1 VGVQPEVIEVFESA
15 LAKLPHA
22 LGDRRTVDF
31 ADWDF
36 ARTRRAGLLL
46 MEAEMLGTF
55 AADLANTERPVSERF
70 RQMLGYAGRKSAA
83 DYAAADRVLDAATL
97 KMRRLFSRV
106 DVLVMPTT
114 PQGAFPLDGPV
125 PDSQADLTSF
135 ASLAGCPAVSL
146 PMGTLPNGMPVGLQL
161 VGARGSDLR
170 LLELAAV
177 CAATLDA
184 DPTYPVLA

>member
-1 VGVQPEVIEVFESA
+1 
-15 LAKLPHA
+15 
-22 LGDRRTVDF
+22 VDF

-55 AADLANTERPVSERF
+55 AADLANTERPVSDRF

-83 DYAAADRVLDAATL
+83 DYAVADRVLDAATL
-97 KMRRLFSRV
+97 KMRRLYSQV
-106 DVLVMPTT
+106 DVLVLPTT

-146 PMGTLPNGMPVGLQL
+146 PMGTLPDGMPVGLQL

-184 DPTYPVLA
+184 DPAYPVLA